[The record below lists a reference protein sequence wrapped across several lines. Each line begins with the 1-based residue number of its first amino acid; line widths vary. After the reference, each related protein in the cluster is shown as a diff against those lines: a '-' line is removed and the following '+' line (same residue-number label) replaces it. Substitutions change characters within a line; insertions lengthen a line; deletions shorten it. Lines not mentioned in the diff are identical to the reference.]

1 MYKEQTSVH
10 FHIIKKSFPF
20 FMGVGGGGAKIS
32 DLVGTSMQKFIE
44 KQQRGPRMSL
54 LGLHFNKV

>member
-10 FHIIKKSFPF
+10 FHIKKSFPF
-20 FMGVGGGGAKIS
+20 FMGVGGGAKIS